1 MKDIFLLDVDD
12 TLLDFGRAEREQVLD
27 TLRAH
32 GIPADDGAAERF
44 HAINARL
51 WKQLERG
58 ETTRAELVVE
68 RFRLLLRELGAAG
81 DAQALSAH
89 FFGGM
94 GQRAYL
100 LAGAEEFLRAL
111 SACGRVYAVT
121 NGSKVLQRQRMAAAG
136 ILPCFTD
143 VFISEEVGCNK
154 PQEGYVRHVA
164 EHIPRFCR
172 ERAVYVGDS
181 LTSDMVCAE
190 RLHVDF
196 ILFGRA
202 RPAGYAGMV
211 AEDHR
216 AALALI
222 DTL

>member
-32 GIPADDGAAERF
+32 GIPADEGAAERF

-94 GQRAYL
+94 GQRAYP

-111 SACGRVYAVT
+111 SARGRVYAVT
-121 NGSKVLQRQRMAAAG
+121 NGSKALQRRRICAAG
-136 ILPCFTD
+136 LAPFYTWL
-143 VFISEEVGCNK
+143 
-154 PQEGYVRHVA
+154 A
-164 EHIPRFCR
+164 
-172 ERAVYVGDS
+172 
-181 LTSDMVCAE
+181 
-190 RLHVDF
+190 
-196 ILFGRA
+196 A
-202 RPAGYAGMV
+202 RWRKFRGK
-211 AEDHR
+211 
-216 AALALI
+216 
-222 DTL
+222 